1 MSSLCVSCLAYT
13 AKNCWLLCMVI
24 SLASVNT
31 RHGMDEQTACVGYPL
46 SNVGRRGQF
55 TSSLNMT

>member
-1 MSSLCVSCLAYT
+1 MYPILPTLQRIAGY
-13 AKNCWLLCMVI
+13 LCMVI

-31 RHGMDEQTACVGYPL
+31 WHGMDEQTACVGYPL